1 LLHRLSDANGG
12 VAAASRNSHW
22 RAANDQPAA
31 AVTGDLGSRRR
42 HIHKISPLTSPSTLG
57 VMSRG
62 LNGHIIIQADSGVST
77 MPVRRWTRGA
87 ACVACAVLSTSL
99 SAQQANQTP
108 ALPQIEVNAKR
119 TPPKRTVRR
128 SATTRATARTPAPAA
143 PAAPTS
149 SIASVF
155 ATPPVVQRFDLPQES
170 FSTTAKQIEETINLK
185 DPEDA
190 IKYFPS
196 LFVRKRND
204 GDNQAVLATRTWG
217 LNSSARTLIYEDDLL
232 VSALIGNNNSGA
244 SPHWNL
250 ITPEAISRIDFLNGP
265 YAAMYPGNSMGG
277 VLLVTTKMPDKFETD
292 MKETVSV
299 QPWNQ
304 YATKNTYV
312 DSQTSAFVGNRN
324 GNLSWFVAANFLD
337 GFQQP
342 LTYTTNG
349 SAPAGTTG
357 TIPALTKQG
366 VVADVVGTGAL
377 IHTQQTSANFK
388 MAYDLTNTVQATY
401 ALGIWNNI
409 QTSNPQTYLT
419 NTTTGWP
426 TFGGVSGFAS
436 NEYIWNQTHMSNAV
450 SLKSNGGGVLDFDL
464 SASSYNY
471 LQDIMVN
478 PFTVAPFTAGS
489 TTATGNGYSQ
499 NGKIT
504 RNDGTNWQNADA
516 KFIWRPQGPDGQHE
530 ISYGLHGDQYDFQ
543 NPVYANSVWNLA
555 STGTGIVYSDGAG
568 KTETGALWAQDA
580 WRFASGWKLT
590 LGGRLET
597 WRAFDGFNLN
607 TATSSTGAVTSA
619 SAVNQPEL
627 SSTNFS
633 PKVSLSYDPNK
644 DWNITANFGEAYRYP
659 TVTELYQNVS
669 SGGIIYLPNPNLT
682 PEQDLNSEL
691 NIERHWQDGRVR
703 LTLFD
708 EHTNN
713 AIISQSNTV
722 TSATGAQSVQTS
734 ISNVAAIRMDGVELS
749 ADKDNVWFRGL
760 QTFGSV
766 TYVNSEI
773 LSDPSWSG
781 TNPLTGRPDT
791 VVGKWVPY
799 VPDWRARAGITYRW
813 ADGWAFTFAGRYSG
827 KQYSTLDNTDIIPH
841 VYGAFDKYVV
851 FDTKLHYE
859 ATKNITFDAGIDN
872 LFNEQ
877 YFLFHPF
884 PGRTYVLAGK
894 YQW

>member
-1 LLHRLSDANGG
+1 MTVRQSVGAA
-12 VAAASRNSHW
+12 VAASVCFCTSLYA
-22 RAANDQPAA
+22 QPA
-31 AVTGDLGSRRR
+31 
-42 HIHKISPLTSPSTLG
+42 
-57 VMSRG
+57 
-62 LNGHIIIQADSGVST
+62 
-77 MPVRRWTRGA
+77 
-87 ACVACAVLSTSL
+87 
-99 SAQQANQTP
+99 NQP
-108 ALPQIEVNAKR
+108 EALPQIQVTAKHQ
-119 TPPKRTVRR
+119 PPKRAARR
-128 SATTRATARTPAPAA
+128 APAVAAAPAPTPATAA
-143 PAAPTS
+143 PAAPS
-149 SIASVF
+149 PVASLI
-155 ATPPVVQRFDLPQES
+155 ATPAVVERYQLPTES
-170 FSTTAKQIEETINLK
+170 FSTTARQIEETINLK

-190 IKYFPS
+190 VKYFPS

-277 VLLVTTKMPDKFETD
+277 VLLVTTKMPDKFESD
-292 MKETVSV
+292 IKQTVSV
-299 QPWNQ
+299 QPWHQ
-304 YATKNTYV
+304 YDTKNTYA

-324 GNLSWFVAANFLD
+324 GPLSWFVAANFLD

-349 SAPAGTTG
+349 SAPAGTAG
-357 TIPALTKQG
+357 TIAALNKQG

-377 IHTQQTSANFK
+377 IHTQQTTANLK

-401 ALGIWNNI
+401 SLGIWNNV

-419 NTTTGWP
+419 STATGLP

-450 SLKSNGGGVLDFDL
+450 SLKSDTKGAFDFDL

-478 PFTVAPFTAGS
+478 PFTVA
-489 TTATGNGYSQ
+489 ATGAAYSQ

-516 KFIWRPQGPDGQHE
+516 KFIWRPYGFDGAQE

-543 NPVYANSVWNLA
+543 NPVYANSIWNLA
-555 STGTGIVYSDGAG
+555 SSSTGAVYSDGAG
-568 KTETGALWAQDA
+568 ETQTGAFWAQDA
-580 WRFASGWKLT
+580 WRFTPGWKLT

-597 WRAFDGFNLN
+597 WRALDGFNLN
-607 TATSSTGAVTSA
+607 TATSGTGAITSA
-619 SAVNQPEL
+619 SAVNQPSL

-633 PKVSLSYDPNK
+633 PKASLSYDPNK

-669 SGGIIYLPNPNLT
+669 SGGIIYLPNPTLT
-682 PEQDLNSEL
+682 PEQDLNGEL

-703 LTLFD
+703 LTAFY
-708 EHTNN
+708 ERTNN
-713 AIISQSNTV
+713 AIISQSNLV
-722 TSATGAQSVQTS
+722 TSTGGAQSVQTS
-734 ISNVAAIRMDGVELS
+734 ISNVAAIRMQGVEAS
-749 ADKDNVWFRGL
+749 ADKDNVVIKGL
-760 QTFGSV
+760 QVFASV
-766 TYVNSEI
+766 TYVDSRI
-773 LSDPSWSG
+773 LSDPTWAG
-781 TNPLTGRPDT
+781 TNPLTGLPDT

-799 VPDWRARAGITYRW
+799 VPDWRTKFGFTYRFLNDW
-813 ADGWAFTFAGRYSG
+813 DWTVAARYSG
-827 KQYSTLDNTDIIPH
+827 KQYSTLDNTDIVPH
-841 VYGAFDKYVV
+841 VYGAFDDYFVV
-851 FDTKLHYE
+851 DTKLHYD
-859 ATKNITFDAGIDN
+859 ATKTFSFDAGVDN
-872 LFNEQ
+872 VFNEQ

-884 PGRTYVLAGK
+884 PGRTYVLAAK
-894 YQW
+894 AAF